1 MAEIVRENDK
11 ISIRG
16 SLFHEDGRSL
26 LANLYEAIENR
37 RYQQVTLDF
46 SDCEY
51 ASPPAMVMLCTYTQK
66 CLGEDKDFDLLLP
79 RMKRRKRLF
88 LNSNWAHLISPS
100 QYPMSKYP
108 GYRQVP
114 ATRYSTTGEQ
124 AQIVEK
130 MMDCML
136 RSYTD
141 LDRKSFAAIEWAIN
155 EITDNVLL
163 HSESPVGGIAQ
174 LNTYLGYKTKNDEVK
189 RIEIIVS
196 DAGSGI
202 YNTLKGHQVP
212 TPNGP
217 KIINTL
223 TDALLYAVEEG
234 VTNGRGQGNGL
245 FGANNICSESNG
257 KLVIDSGPILLIC
270 NKKDGKHAKPQIP
283 IMGTAIWAT
292 IHCNISDLLEKALK
306 FHNRVHHVTDY
317 IEMHYEMKDGNTF
330 FVKPEAHSVGSRLDG
345 VSVRTKIRNLSNMM
359 NDVIYIDF
367 SDIPVASSSFL
378 DEFIVKLIEETGLDC
393 FRSRYKIV
401 NLSDTIL
408 KLLDKSFRQRMND
421 SFIDFLNYTG

>member
-1 MAEIVRENDK
+1 MAEIVSENNK

-16 SLFHEDGRSL
+16 SLFHEDRRSL

-37 RYQQVTLDF
+37 RYQKVTLDF

-66 CLGEDKDFDLLLP
+66 YLGENIDFDLLLP
-79 RMKRRKRLF
+79 RVDKIQRLF
-88 LNSNWAHLISPS
+88 LNSNWAYLISPT
-100 QYPMSKYP
+100 QHFASKFL

-130 MMDCML
+130 MMDSML

-155 EITDNVLL
+155 EIMDNVLT
-163 HSESPVGGIAQ
+163 HSESPIGGIAQ
-174 LNTYLGYKTKNDEVK
+174 LSTYWGKNK
-189 RIEIIVS
+189 KIEIIVS

-223 TDALLYAVEEG
+223 TDSLLYAVEEG

-257 KLVIDSGPILLIC
+257 KLVIDSGPTLLIC
-270 NKKDGKHAKPQIP
+270 NKKDGKNAKLHKIP
-283 IMGTAIWAT
+283 IMGTTIWAT
-292 IHCNISDLLEKALK
+292 INCNISDLLEKALK
-306 FHNRVHHVTDY
+306 FNNRVHHVTDY
-317 IEMHYEMKDGNTF
+317 IEIHYEMKDENIF
-330 FVKPEAHSVGSRLDG
+330 LVRREAQSVGSRLDG
-345 VSVRTKIRNLSNMM
+345 FSVRTKIKNLSNMM